1 MTASDLQSLFI
12 TTLVRDAG
20 GDRRH
25 WRLIVGDV
33 RLYSV
38 TTHPHC
44 NWSVTPAGSS
54 SEIDRV
60 EQLADHLR
68 ARHAIVT
75 AG

>member
-1 MTASDLQSLFI
+1 MTASDLQSLFV

-20 GDRRH
+20 GDRRR
-25 WRLIVGDV
+25 WRMIVGDI

-44 NWSVTPAGSS
+44 NWSVTPAGASS
-54 SEIDRV
+54 AIDRV
-60 EQLADHLR
+60 ERLADDLR
-68 ARHAIVT
+68 AAHPIVT